1 MSTQE
6 HAHTGANPQ
15 MTRQS
20 FITAEVAK
28 AGSIE
33 ALEGKYGIG
42 ESIMESW
49 IDEQAWT
56 DLTEYR
62 SERFQEGVVPAERED
77 MNRNAKLI
85 EQGLERLDKA
95 YKEAAA

>member
-42 ESIMESW
+42 ESIVRAW
-49 IDEQAWT
+49 INGTAEKDTIELLYQVHAASDNDGIKTEIAENICRISQA
-56 DLTEYR
+56 LT
-62 SERFQEGVVPAERED
+62 
-77 MNRNAKLI
+77 
-85 EQGLERLDKA
+85 RLDKA
-95 YKEAAA
+95 YKEATS